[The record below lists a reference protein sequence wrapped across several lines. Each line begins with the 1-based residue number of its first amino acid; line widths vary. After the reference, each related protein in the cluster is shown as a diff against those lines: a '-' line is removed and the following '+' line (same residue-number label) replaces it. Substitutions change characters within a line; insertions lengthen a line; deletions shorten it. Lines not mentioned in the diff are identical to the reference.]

1 MTGRVCRVTRDL
13 HLYLGLFVSPYVLVF
28 SLSVFFLVHA
38 WLPGNSGKPQ
48 KREVSDLPLPA
59 NLESLAGRER
69 IEALRPALTRAGVE
83 GEVGWIQHLPKEHQ
97 FVLPVTVP
105 GRASTVR
112 IDLVSRKASI
122 EERNTG
128 LADALVVLHKAPGP
142 HLVNIRKNWVPM
154 RIWSWVADATVY
166 VLLFTTVSGIYL
178 WFALRSDRKTGT
190 VLLLAGAVCFIAMVY
205 AIVH

>member
-1 MTGRVCRVTRDL
+1 MTGRLYRVTRDL

-28 SLSVFFLVHA
+28 SASVFFLVHA
-38 WLPGNSGKPQ
+38 WLPGHSSKTQ
-48 KREVSDLPLPA
+48 KREASDLPLPA

-69 IEALRPALTRAGVE
+69 IDALRPALNQAGVK

-97 FVLPVTVP
+97 LILPVTVP
-105 GRASTVR
+105 GRVSTLR

-128 LADALVVLHKAPGP
+128 LADALVVLHKSPGP

-154 RIWSWVADATVY
+154 RIWSWLADATVY
-166 VLLFTTVSGIYL
+166 VLLFTTLSGIYL
-178 WFALRSDRKTGT
+178 WLALRSDRRTGT
-190 VLLLAGAVCFIAMVY
+190 VLLLAGAVCFITMVY